1 MPTLPDLTP
10 DRLAII
16 RRLAAEG
23 DPFWRGVAITLPE
36 PPETPGAF
44 SCPTTL
50 AQRKDT
56 P

>member
-10 DRLAII
+10 ERLATI

-23 DPFWRGVAITLPE
+23 DPFWRGVAATLPQ
-36 PPETPGAF
+36 PPETPGAA
-44 SCPTTL
+44 SCPTL

-56 P
+56 T